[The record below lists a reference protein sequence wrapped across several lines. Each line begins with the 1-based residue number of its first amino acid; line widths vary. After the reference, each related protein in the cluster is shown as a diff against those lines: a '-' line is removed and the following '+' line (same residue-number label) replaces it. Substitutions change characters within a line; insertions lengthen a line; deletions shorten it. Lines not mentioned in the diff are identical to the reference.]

1 MLCKECSK
9 TTIFYDKLYGV
20 QIGLFGNPT
29 CNTTSQS
36 RPSSYHNFALQA
48 ARLKQLYTSHHCAV
62 THHPVL
68 LTKLSSTFCT
78 YTTLHKILR
87 HAKAI
92 SYNYLIL
99 TQHLAVT
106 KNAVALKK
114 KTPQLC
120 TIFCWITQIHTTQL
134 CPVTQHAVEHMIV
147 HNLA

>member
-36 RPSSYHNFALQA
+36 RPSSYHNFAQQA
-48 ARLKQLYTSHHCAV
+48 ARLKHLYTSHHCAV

-68 LTKLSSTFCT
+68 LTLLSSTFCT

-114 KTPQLC
+114 KPTTLHNILLGNTNSHYPTLPS
-120 TIFCWITQIHTTQL
+120 HTTS
-134 CPVTQHAVEHMIV
+134 C
-147 HNLA
+147 